1 LPPESKPTFHEYVLT
16 TYAVRILDLPDP
28 DVDAVGSVDF
38 DAPVRAGAVFEFTD
52 NVLVDF
58 RVRRE
63 WYVILTA
70 VTAYRATLAAHGGPA
85 RGGTPRRRPRHRG
98 GRPGG
103 PLTGDLPAGENRPK
117 SP

>member
-1 LPPESKPTFHEYVLT
+1 MSNQADATFDVLT
-16 TYAVRILDLPDP
+16 TYAVKILDLPDP

-85 RGGTPRRRPRHRG
+85 RGGTPG
-98 GRPGG
+98 DGPGTAVAG
-103 PLTGDLPAGENRPK
+103 PAGP
-117 SP
+117 